1 LKIYDEEKTYDFILY
16 DKKETEALH
25 FKELP
30 YHCFLPN
37 YFLVSNASAED
48 VIAFAG
54 DSCDRTVKVELLLL
68 LLLLLTPLGFF
79 GQT

>member
-30 YHCFLPN
+30 YQCFWPN

-48 VIAFAG
+48 VIAG
-54 DSCDRTVKVELLLL
+54 ESCDRTVKVELLLL